1 MIKTDSE
8 LLNDIL
14 KGEKKEICCIYGEP
28 ASGKTTIVKEAALY
42 QSKNNKK
49 VIFIDSEKSF
59 SIERLMQLCNNDKN
73 VLKNI
78 FVLEPKSLKVQGKYL
93 KRLLKL
99 KNLDLVIIDSIGIY
113 YRYNLKKDANK
124 TNKEMHRQFNILSE
138 LCSKKIGVLIT
149 NQVYTDIEKNEV
161 TLVGGNMLRNWSK
174 YLIKLEKNP
183 RKLILEK
190 PEKKEV
196 LFKIGNEGTSL

>member
-8 LLNDIL
+8 PLNEVL

-28 ASGKTTIVKEAALY
+28 ASGKTTIVKEAAVY

-73 VLKNI
+73 VVKNI
-78 FVLEPKSLKVQGKYL
+78 FVLKPKSLKVQGKYL

-99 KNLDLVIIDSIGIY
+99 KDLDLVIIDSIGIY
-113 YRYNLKKDANK
+113 HRYELKKDASK
-124 TNKEMHRQFNILSE
+124 ANKEMHQQFNILSE

-161 TLVGGNMLRNWSK
+161 NLVGGNMLRNWSK
-174 YLIKLEKNP
+174 YLIKLDKNP

-196 LFKIGNEGTSL
+196 LFKIGNEGTF